1 MSKYDG
7 RFKALE
13 KQMPEDF
20 GGPFVDYHLE
30 KDNTFLGPND
40 ERLTWEELDAL
51 DANIM
56 LWGWQK
62 YWTQEETEALGIN
75 ARRHNLQDWLKGYD
89 GKTDE
94 ASLEMAAK
102 IEAMIQEEEDELKR
116 KGLPIEEERDNR
128 PLAGRLVFKGKGKG
142 WL

>member
-1 MSKYDG
+1 MSKYEG

-13 KQMPEDF
+13 KKLPKEEEEPFQDF
-20 GGPFVDYHLE
+20 YME

-75 ARRHNLQDWLKGYD
+75 ARRHNLQNWLKGYD